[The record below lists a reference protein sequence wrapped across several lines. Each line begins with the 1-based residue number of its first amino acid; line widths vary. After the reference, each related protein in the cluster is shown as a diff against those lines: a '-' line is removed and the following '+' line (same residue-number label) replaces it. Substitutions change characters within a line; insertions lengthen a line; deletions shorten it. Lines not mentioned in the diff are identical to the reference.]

1 MSKNH
6 ESVLWVVEFYAL
18 SSKVFRT
25 RSAARAY
32 RVNYGGLRVVKA
44 EWGPDNIKAKAK

>member
-1 MSKNH
+1 MAKNH
-6 ESVLWVVEFYAL
+6 ESVLWVVEFYTL
-18 SSKVFRT
+18 TSKVFRT

-32 RVNYGGLRVVKA
+32 HDKYGGRRVVKA

>member
-6 ESVLWVVEFYAL
+6 ESVLWVVEFVSL

-32 RVNYGGLRVVKA
+32 FAKYGGVRVVKA
-44 EWGPDNIKAKAK
+44 EWGPDNIKASK